1 MKLCLFFSLIL
12 LICSAPAFGQLSTKE
27 IEAISNIVKE
37 SEARMKE
44 YVAQE
49 IAKVNVKIDALDQRL
64 TTEIGAIEKRFE
76 GVNERF
82 EGVNERFENM
92 DKRLDD
98 INKRLD
104 NHFSLL
110 LGLVGF
116 IAVVIGIPQIIVALQ
131 RKHQRVQDEK
141 IEQQYQQIQ
150 VILEE
155 IKTLRQKRIINS

>member
-12 LICSAPAFGQLSTKE
+12 LIFSAPAFGQLSTKD
-27 IEAISNIVKE
+27 IEAIDNIVKE

-49 IAKVNVKIDALDQRL
+49 IAKVNVKIDALDRRL
-64 TTEIGAIEKRFE
+64 TTEIGAIDK
-76 GVNERF
+76 RF

-104 NHFSLL
+104 NHFLML
-110 LGLVGF
+110 LGSVGF
-116 IAVVIGIPQIIVALQ
+116 VAVVIGIPQIIVALQ
-131 RKHQRVQDEK
+131 RKHQRLQDEK
-141 IEQQYQQIQ
+141 IEQQYRQIQ

-155 IKTLRQKRIINS
+155 IKTLKQNRIINP

>member
-1 MKLCLFFSLIL
+1 MSF
-12 LICSAPAFGQLSTKE
+12 SAPAFGELGTKD
-27 IEAISNIVKE
+27 IEAINNIVKE

-64 TTEIGAIEKRFE
+64 TTEIGAIDK
-76 GVNERF
+76 RF

-92 DKRLDD
+92 DKRLND

-141 IEQQYQQIQ
+141 IAQQYQQIQ

-155 IKTLRQKRIINS
+155 IKTLKQKRIIDP

>member
-12 LICSAPAFGQLSTKE
+12 LSFSAPVFGELSTKN
-27 IEAISNIVKE
+27 IEAINNIVKE

-64 TTEIGAIEKRFE
+64 TTEIGAIDK
-76 GVNERF
+76 RF

-92 DKRLDD
+92 D
-98 INKRLD
+98 KRLD

-141 IEQQYQQIQ
+141 IAQQYQQIQ

-155 IKTLRQKRIINS
+155 IKTLKQKRIINP